1 MLRGYQ
7 IKALNDIRECMRH
20 HLNPCCV
27 LPCRSGKSYIMSAI
41 VDGAT
46 LKGKSVLILA
56 HRRLL
61 LHQHSNI
68 IGGARFNTPFA
79 EINHL
84 GEYPKPDLIIIDEA
98 HISSAQSYIDVCNY
112 YGDVP
117 RILFTATAKRLD
129 NKPLS
134 LCDVIINGVDAD
146 TLISYGYIAPYRIY
160 APKLNINLSN
170 ISIHNDF
177 NVTELSNTM
186 CDKKIYGD
194 IIKYYRK
201 YADNYQAIAYCV
213 DIKHSKSI
221 CKLFNDNGISAIHID
236 STMPEK
242 MRNEIMDQYRNG
254 KYMVLCNCNLISEG
268 ITLPDCDCCLLLRPT
283 QSETLY
289 IQQACRCLTPR
300 NNKTAVII
308 DYVGNCYTH
317 GMPTEKRTYS
327 LNTGVKIRNK
337 TREADIVCRECN
349 NCLRVYPGIK
359 PICPYCHYD
368 NGKTRKQIEQDK
380 QAEIEEFNEKK
391 RKAAR
396 REVGMANDYQSL
408 LNIGI
413 KRGYKNPSYWANCVL
428 TNRRKK
434 I

>member
-1 MLRGYQ
+1 MLRDYQ
-7 IKALNDIRECMRH
+7 LNIYNAIRDALKH
-20 HLNPCCV
+20 HLNPCAV

-61 LHQHSNI
+61 LQQHGNI

-98 HISSAQSYIDVCNY
+98 HISASLSYQRVCEY
-112 YGDVP
+112 YADVP
-117 RILFTATAKRLD
+117 RILFTATASRLD
-129 NKPLS
+129 NKPLT
-134 LCDVIINGVDAD
+134 LCDTIINGIDAD
-146 TLISYGYIAPYRIY
+146 TLIKRGYIAPYKIY
-160 APKLNINLSN
+160 APVLNIDLSN
-170 ISIHNDF
+170 VSHNGADYNISQ
-177 NVTELSNTM
+177 LSSVM
-186 CDKKIYGD
+186 CEHKIYGD
-194 IIKYYRK
+194 IIRYYNK
-201 YADNYQAIAYCV
+201 YAPGLSAIAYCV

-221 CKLFNDNGISAIHID
+221 CKLFNDNDIPATHID

-242 MRNEIMDQYRNG
+242 QREKIMDQYRNG
-254 KYMVLCNCNLISEG
+254 KYRILCNCNLISEG

-308 DYVGNCYTH
+308 DFVGNCYTH
-317 GMPTEKRTYS
+317 GMPTEKRFYS
-327 LNTGVKIRNK
+327 LKNAVKIRNPS
-337 TREADIVCRECN
+337 REQDVIMRECKS
-349 NCLRVYPGIK
+349 CLRVYAGTER
-359 PICPYCHYD
+359 ICPYCHTD
-368 NGKTRKQIEQDK
+368 NGKTRKQIETDK

-391 RKAAR
+391 RKQAR
-396 REVGMANDYQSL
+396 MEVGRANDYESL

-428 TNRRKK
+428 TGRR
-434 I
+434 